1 MAKKKPKVTIVI
13 REEVHY
19 KNDFDQNMVKDLVD
33 QLPKNSGALKKTI
46 KTAVKTLIGDSQF
59 TTNPP
64 PHYGVDQEID
74 PD

>member
-1 MAKKKPKVTIVI
+1 MAKKPKVTIVI

-19 KNDFDQNMVKDLVD
+19 DGDFNQEMVTDLID
-33 QLPKNSGALKKTI
+33 KLPKNKDTLKTTL

-64 PHYGVDQEID
+64 PHYGIDQEID